1 MGTGFAKTSPTPF
14 ATGEVIEAADF
25 TTEFNAIDAAFTAS
39 TGHSH
44 DGTTGEGGNVTKL
57 LGTTLT
63 IGDGTSGK
71 DIAVTFD
78 GESNDGLLT
87 WMEDEDMFK
96 FSE

>member
-44 DGTTGEGGNVTKL
+44 DGTTGEGGNVT
-57 LGTTLT
+57 
-63 IGDGTSGK
+63 
-71 DIAVTFD
+71 
-78 GESNDGLLT
+78 
-87 WMEDEDMFK
+87 
-96 FSE
+96 